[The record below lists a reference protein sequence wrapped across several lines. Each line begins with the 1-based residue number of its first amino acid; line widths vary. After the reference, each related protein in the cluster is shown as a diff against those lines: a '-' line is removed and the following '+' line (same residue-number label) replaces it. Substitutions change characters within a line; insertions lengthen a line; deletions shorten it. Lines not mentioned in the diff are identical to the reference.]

1 VRIRD
6 VQGEPATETYKLLL
20 SAHAGWAGE
29 ARVAFSWLANGFVQL
44 SIRWKIGQRR
54 NMPPGA
60 SSALSTAWSRPS
72 RPRQ

>member
-1 VRIRD
+1 MDSRLFQSKRS
-6 VQGEPATETYKLLL
+6 Y
-20 SAHAGWAGE
+20 